1 MTRLLFII
9 FSLFLFLNAAS
20 IDSKIK
26 SNQNILKSSQKE
38 KAKTN
43 IRIKELAK
51 HLKTQTKQLDR
62 LEVKISKINAD
73 IITHQKLLNSS
84 QTKLRNLLKSS
95 STLKYEKRIQ
105 ERQIVNTIIRNFSA
119 SIALELASK
128 DSLEA
133 LIDNEIYNIL
143 SVHTKDKILE
153 IDTNYIKL
161 SQDKKINEKNIKNIA
176 SYIKQRKRKKK
187 LFENLKKKHSKDLA
201 SLDTKHKLYQKALT
215 KVVSQQKSLSS
226 LLSKLNI
233 LKDQESKKR
242 KARILAAR
250 LEKARLLAA
259 KKRKKSTTRK
269 KSTSQELTQQYTQEV
284 NLDVRLIGSST
295 RGIKISKYRGKR
307 TGKPLKSFTV
317 IKKFGTYYDPIYK
330 IKLFNESI
338 VLKTRKKRA
347 KVFNVLDGKVVYA
360 KQNAGMLEN
369 VVIVKHNNG
378 LHTIYSHLTR
388 ISPTLR
394 IGKWIKKGYVVG
406 RVNSTLTFQ
415 ATKNSYHIN
424 PQDLFR

>member
-9 FSLFLFLNAAS
+9 FSLFLFLNAGS

-259 KKRKKSTTRK
+259 KKRKKST
-269 KSTSQELTQQYTQEV
+269 SQELTQQYTQEV